1 MAKWSSREAFEE
13 MKEQQLPDQSNSDL
27 NFDLNFY
34 PDLIKVG
41 NNIVGSS
48 EVEGKER
55 KAKAE

>member
-1 MAKWSSREAFEE
+1 MGSSPTNLT
-13 MKEQQLPDQSNSDL
+13 LPSSH
-27 NFDLNFY
+27 LNFY

-48 EVEGKER
+48 EVEVELEGKER

>member
-13 MKEQQLPDQSNSDL
+13 MKEQQLPDQSNST
-27 NFDLNFY
+27 LNFY

-48 EVEGKER
+48 EVEVELEGKER